1 MGFSKIENLI
11 IIVLKYCGSV
21 PAIVGWQN
29 RFLLLR
35 VFFGVLSILICN
47 EFSQFVKKPENYR
60 RLQTPG
66 YLMKKP
72 E

>member
-11 IIVLKYCGSV
+11 IIVLKNCGSV

-35 VFFGVLSILICN
+35 VIFGILSILICN
-47 EFSQFVKKPENYR
+47 EFLCWLKKRPE
-60 RLQTPG
+60 QKAMPA
-66 YLMKKP
+66 
-72 E
+72 

>member
-35 VFFGVLSILICN
+35 VDFW
-47 EFSQFVKKPENYR
+47 
-60 RLQTPG
+60 RLVHINLQ
-66 YLMKKP
+66 
-72 E
+72 

>member
-47 EFSQFVKKPENYR
+47 EFLCWPKKRPE
-60 RLQTPG
+60 QKAMPA
-66 YLMKKP
+66 
-72 E
+72 

>member
-35 VFFGVLSILICN
+35 VIFGVLSVLICN
-47 EFSQFVKKPENYR
+47 EFLCWPKKRPE
-60 RLQTPG
+60 QKAMPA
-66 YLMKKP
+66 
-72 E
+72 

>member
-11 IIVLKYCGSV
+11 IIVLKNCGSV

-35 VFFGVLSILICN
+35 VDFWGLPQVYFCN
-47 EFSQFVKKPENYR
+47 LGRKTIGE
-60 RLQTPG
+60 
-66 YLMKKP
+66 YLKSN
-72 E
+72 

>member
-35 VFFGVLSILICN
+35 VIFGVLSILICN
-47 EFSQFVKKPENYR
+47 EFLKKKKKRPE
-60 RLQTPG
+60 QKAMPA
-66 YLMKKP
+66 
-72 E
+72 